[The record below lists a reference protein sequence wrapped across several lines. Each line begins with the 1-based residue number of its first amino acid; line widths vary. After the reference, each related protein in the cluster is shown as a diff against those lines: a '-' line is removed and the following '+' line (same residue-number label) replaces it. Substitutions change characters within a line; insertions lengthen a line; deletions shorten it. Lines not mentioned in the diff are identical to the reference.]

1 MKRGKKEEENALKLN
16 KKCILLSQKSFKKT
30 LKINSAL
37 LSHQISSFFV
47 KSDFTEFSSTEEDVA
62 N

>member
-16 KKCILLSQKSFKKT
+16 KKCILLTQKSFKKRS
-30 LKINSAL
+30 KKQCI
-37 LSHQISSFFV
+37 IVSSNFFFCE
-47 KSDFTEFSSTEEDVA
+47 KWFHGFSSTEEDVA

>member
-16 KKCILLSQKSFKKT
+16 KKCILLTQKSFKKQC
-30 LKINSAL
+30 I
-37 LSHQISSFFV
+37 IVSSNFFFCE
-47 KSDFTEFSSTEEDVA
+47 KWFHGFSSTEEDVA